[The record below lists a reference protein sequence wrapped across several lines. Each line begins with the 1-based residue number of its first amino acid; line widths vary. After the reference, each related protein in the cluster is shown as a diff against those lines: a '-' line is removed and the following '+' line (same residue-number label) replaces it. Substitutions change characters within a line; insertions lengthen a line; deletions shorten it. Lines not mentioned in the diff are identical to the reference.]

1 MKKNN
6 INKRIKVK
14 ADLNQ
19 NSEQSEEYSNEK
31 EKENEIA
38 HENDTT
44 SNNTYRC
51 PNCFSIPIINVKDN
65 ENKVILDCLQGHH
78 IEMLFSEYMTN
89 EFQKNTS
96 KLICS
101 QCHEEKN
108 SKKIMRVCFEC
119 QKLFC
124 KDCLSSH
131 NKSNPNHHL
140 NTIDNAD
147 INCPLHKSKY
157 TYFCS
162 ECKKNLCDECL
173 KDKNDEHQLIYFEN
187 INLKSHELTEIKNN
201 LEKENQILFKIKKI
215 FNDTLVTLSNKFNDI
230 MSYKFLCLKYK
241 NNIINTYETKDT
253 NYQII
258 DNVNHLKFISKDLKI
273 EPEMNE
279 LDIIYELFNF
289 LDSIEYNDENNNG
302 NPSENNNISNN
313 DSYQI
318 NNSYNMNENNK
329 LLIDTKNKIEES
341 EHEDDIES
349 EKENKSNENN
359 NKFSESKNIKVEE
372 NEKDDE
378 EDDKREEES
387 DTIKN
392 KKITKNEYIKIS
404 DNNNDNYNEE
414 NDNDNE
420 NEDEKPEETEN
431 SNEINKNINNKVNM
445 VTSSNDDLVNQ
456 VTPNKI
462 TKKVIVKKVE
472 KMKEEKEDNNG
483 DDEESEK
490 NENLKVENESNKNEK
505 NIIKNNINDNNDV
518 SESLINDN
526 EGDMYIYKSSQHIPV
541 AGEPPQNID
550 DKEKLS
556 KTEKNIEEILEGQDK
571 EPRRR
576 KKKIVKK
583 KKIKQ
588 ILQQGIQDD
597 IESEPKT
604 TKTKKKVIKRT
615 RTKDKLIK
623 KEEKIEDEN
632 DTNEEPKVEPKE
644 EKEDESKEEHT
655 NNNMRIEVNE
665 IDSKDQINTNIHIE
679 ENENDK
685 NEKEENNNEDV
696 SNEDITDNNDI
707 SKTEDEKEEDLSNDN
722 KLEEVPNTNYEEFKE
737 NRSVKKKGKHI
748 KKKKKKKLNI
758 TKTEAVKQNPK
769 IEIIN
774 TEKKKEKNLIYNNNP
789 KIGMKIESL
798 RYGIHDDDEPENS
811 DKKHKTI
818 EKHIE
823 KHIEVIADI
832 SNDEDDKSKNSK
844 SSKKNKKIIIKKQ
857 LNLQSSDKDK
867 EEDEEDDDEENKNR
881 NRNKSRSKSKSK
893 SKSKNRNKININVN
907 NDLNEKDNSE
917 DNEMK
922 RKIKKF
928 NKIVNMNLKLDNDG
942 SLDNS
947 RGSQRIKKR
956 KKIKKKK
963 YLICVDNNGK
973 NIIPNPEE
981 EKQIKITKTTTLIRS
996 RSKDRPPRNETSH
1009 ESSQNNKDKVVKK
1022 KEINFKIFQDGDES
1036 SYYNDENSSSNK
1048 KKEVNNIRTKN
1059 NIRGINKIKKDLGSQ
1074 FEAKGT
1080 RKIRMA
1086 QGKNKAAFLLENKT
1100 EVYLE
1105 EKNVIKAKNK
1115 GLDTFEIQYD
1125 REVLNRSVDGYN
1137 TYKNRRK
1144 MNGYDYDYNE
1154 VKYLIER
1161 SNSYKKMKNYKKFNE
1176 REKINCMKF
1185 ENGISCLLEIN
1196 PTIFAIG
1203 NLIGDIIVI
1212 NSHTYKEMQ
1221 VIREHDGTIISLC
1234 LLHDKSILSC
1244 SADRKMLKIRTNQNG
1259 TKYNVEFTFTGY
1271 DNYILKGIELMN
1283 TFKIITCSWDDK
1295 LFVWERTDENNYKNS
1310 LIFNE
1315 GERVVDLLE
1324 INVNHFVSI
1333 SENNELKIWSSDT
1346 CELIDTIKNIKCI
1359 GAPNALCKI
1368 TDFVICVLDYHEI
1381 QLIDIM
1387 EHRLINKIGVDD
1399 GNLSCIIKLNDNSIL
1414 LAEDFNSD
1422 KYCVFY
1428 MKQFYYEAEDFKP
1441 ISYKKDKFFKTNK
1454 NNDKEIRA
1462 LVQFSNGVIVQGVTG
1477 EYNGNDSGDLF
1488 FYY

>member
-1 MKKNN
+1 MKKNS

-19 NSEQSEEYSNEK
+19 HSEQSEENSNEK
-31 EKENEIA
+31 EKENEIT

-44 SNNTYRC
+44 SYNTYRC

-78 IEMLFSEYMTN
+78 LEMLFSEYMTN

-96 KLICS
+96 KMICS
-101 QCHEEKN
+101 QCREDKN
-108 SKKIMRVCFEC
+108 SAKIMRTCFEC
-119 QKLFC
+119 KKIFC

-162 ECKKNLCDECL
+162 ECKKNLCDECV
-173 KDKNDEHQLIYFEN
+173 KDKNDGHQLIYFQN
-187 INLKSHELTEIKNN
+187 INLKSHELTELKNN

-241 NNIINTYETKDT
+241 NNILNTYETKDT

-258 DNVNHLKFISKDLKI
+258 DNVNHLKFITKDLKI

-302 NPSENNNISNN
+302 NPNENNNNINNN
-313 DSYQI
+313 DSYHI
-318 NNSYNMNENNK
+318 NNSYNMNESNK
-329 LLIDTKNKIEES
+329 LIIDTKNKIEES

-349 EKENKSNENN
+349 EKENNSNENN

-372 NEKDDE
+372 NEKDDD

-387 DTIKN
+387 DTIRNKN
-392 KKITKNEYIKIS
+392 KTKNEYIKIS
-404 DNNNDNYNEE
+404 DNNDNYNEDND

-420 NEDEKPEETEN
+420 KEDEKPEETEN
-431 SNEINKNINNKVNM
+431 SNDVNRNINNKVNIT
-445 VTSSNDDLVNQ
+445 TSSNDDLVNK

-462 TKKVIVKKVE
+462 TRKIIVKKFE
-472 KMKEEKEDNNG
+472 KLEEEKEDNND

-490 NENLKVENESNKNEK
+490 NEEIKEENESNKIEK
-505 NIIKNNINDNNDV
+505 NKIKNDINDNNDV
-518 SESLINDN
+518 SESLLNDK
-526 EGDMYIYKSSQHIPV
+526 EDEMYIYKSTQHIPV
-541 AGEPPQNID
+541 AGEPPQILD

-556 KTEKNIEEILEGQDK
+556 KTERNFEDILESKDK
-571 EPRRR
+571 EPKKR

-583 KKIKQ
+583 KKLKQ
-588 ILQQGIQDD
+588 IAQQGTQNDT
-597 IESEPKT
+597 ESEPKS
-604 TKTKKKVIKRT
+604 TKTKKKIIKRA
-615 RTKDKLIK
+615 RTKDKLIR
-623 KEEKIEDEN
+623 KEEKIDDEN
-632 DTNEEPKVEPKE
+632 DIKEEPKVELKE
-644 EKEDESKEEHT
+644 EKDDESKEEHT
-655 NNNMRIEVNE
+655 NSNMRIEVNE
-665 IDSKDQINTNIHIE
+665 IDSKDQINTNIRIE

-685 NEKEENNNEDV
+685 NEKEENNNEDI
-696 SNEDITDNNDI
+696 SNEDITDNNDL
-707 SKTEDEKEEDLSNDN
+707 SKTEDEKEDNLSNDN
-722 KLEEVPNTNYEEFKE
+722 KIEEVPNTNYEEFKE
-737 NRSVKKKGKHI
+737 TRSVKKKGKHV

-758 TKTEAVKQNPK
+758 TKTEAAKKQNPK

-774 TEKKKEKNLIYNNNP
+774 TESRKEKNLIYNNNP

-798 RYGIHDDDEPENS
+798 RYGIHDDDEPESS
-811 DKKHKTI
+811 DKKQQTI

-823 KHIEVIADI
+823 KHIEVITDI
-832 SNDEDDKSKNSK
+832 NNDEDDKSKNSK
-844 SSKKNKKIIIKKQ
+844 SSKKNKKITIKKK
-857 LNLQSSDKDK
+857 LNMLSSDK
-867 EEDEEDDDEENKNR
+867 EEDEEDDDEENN
-881 NRNKSRSKSKSK
+881 NKKKSKSK
-893 SKSKNRNKININVN
+893 VSLNINTGIK
-907 NDLNEKDNSE
+907 ERDNSE
-917 DNEMK
+917 DNDMK

-928 NKIVNMNLKLDNDG
+928 KKIVNMNFKLDNDG

-947 RGSQRIKKR
+947 HGSQRIKKR

-963 YLICVDNNGK
+963 YLICLDNNGK

-996 RSKDRPPRNETSH
+996 RSKERPPRNDNSE
-1009 ESSQNNKDKVVKK
+1009 ESSPIYKDKVVKN
-1022 KEINFKIFQDGDES
+1022 KEINFKIFEDGDDS
-1036 SYYNDENSSSNK
+1036 SNYNDENSSSK
-1048 KKEVNNIRTKN
+1048 KKREITNIRTQKN
-1059 NIRGINKIKKDLGSQ
+1059 IKGINKIKKDLGSQ
-1074 FEAKGT
+1074 FEAKGS
-1080 RKIRMA
+1080 RKMRMA
-1086 QGKNKAAFLLENKT
+1086 QGKNNAAFLLENQT
-1100 EVYLE
+1100 EVYFE
-1105 EKNVIKAKNK
+1105 EKNVIKAKNE

-1125 REVLNRSVDGYN
+1125 KEALNRSVDGYN
-1137 TYKNRRK
+1137 TYKNRK
-1144 MNGYDYDYNE
+1144 KIYDYDYNE

-1259 TKYNVEFTFTGY
+1259 TKYNIEFSFTGY

-1295 LFVWERTDENNYKNS
+1295 LFVWERIDENNYKNS

-1346 CELIDTIKNIKCI
+1346 CEMIDTIKNIKCI

-1387 EHRLINKIGVDD
+1387 EHRLINKISVDD

-1428 MKQFYYEAEDFKP
+1428 MKQFYYEFEDFKP

>member
-1 MKKNN
+1 MKKNS

-19 NSEQSEEYSNEK
+19 NSEQSEENSNEK
-31 EKENEIA
+31 EKENEIT
-38 HENDTT
+38 HENDSTT
-44 SNNTYRC
+44 YNTYRC

-65 ENKVILDCLQGHH
+65 ENKVIIDCLHGHH

-101 QCHEEKN
+101 QCREDKN
-108 SKKIMRVCFEC
+108 SKRIMRICFEC
-119 QKLFC
+119 KKLFC

-140 NTIDNAD
+140 NTIDKAD

-162 ECKKNLCDECL
+162 ECKKNLCDECV
-173 KDKNDEHQLIYFEN
+173 KEKNDGHQLIYFQN
-187 INLKSHELTEIKNN
+187 INLKNHELTEIKNN

-258 DNVNHLKFISKDLKI
+258 DNVNHLKFITKDLKI

-302 NPSENNNISNN
+302 NANDNNNNNNINNN
-313 DSYQI
+313 DTYHI
-318 NNSYNMNENNK
+318 NNSYSMNENNK
-329 LLIDTKNKIEES
+329 IIIDTKNKIEES

-349 EKENKSNENN
+349 EKENISNENN
-359 NKFSESKNIKVEE
+359 NKFSSTKNIKVEE
-372 NEKDDE
+372 NEKDDD

-387 DTIKN
+387 DIIRNKIK
-392 KKITKNEYIKIS
+392 TKNEYIKIT
-404 DNNNDNYNEE
+404 DN
-414 NDNDNE
+414 NDNE
-420 NEDEKPEETEN
+420 NEDNDNDNDNEKEEEKPEETEN
-431 SNEINKNINNKVNM
+431 SNEINRNINNKVNK

-472 KMKEEKEDNNG
+472 KMEEEKENNNDE
-483 DDEESEK
+483 DDEIKE
-490 NENLKVENESNKNEK
+490 ENESNKNEK
-505 NIIKNNINDNNDV
+505 NKIKNDMNDNNEV
-518 SESLINDN
+518 SESLLNDN
-526 EGDMYIYKSSQHIPV
+526 ESDMYIYKSTPHIPV
-541 AGEPPQNID
+541 AGESTLNLGEKD
-550 DKEKLS
+550 KLS
-556 KTEKNIEEILEGQDK
+556 RTEKNIEDILENKEK
-571 EPRRR
+571 EPKKR
-576 KKKIVKK
+576 KKKVVKK

-588 ILQQGIQDD
+588 IIQQVTQDD

-604 TKTKKKVIKRT
+604 TKTKKKVIKRA

-623 KEEKIEDEN
+623 KEEKVEDEN
-632 DTNEEPKVEPKE
+632 DKKEEPKAEPKE
-644 EKEDESKEEHT
+644 EKDEESKEEYT
-655 NNNMRIEVNE
+655 NSNMRIEVNE
-665 IDSKDQINTNIHIE
+665 NDSNNQINTNIHIE
-679 ENENDK
+679 DNENDK
-685 NEKEENNNEDV
+685 NEKEENNDEDI
-696 SNEDITDNNDI
+696 SNDDITDNYDV
-707 SKTEDEKEEDLSNDN
+707 SKTEDEKEDDLSNEN
-722 KLEEVPNTNYEEFKE
+722 KLEEVSNTNYEEFKE
-737 NRSVKKKGKHI
+737 NRSVKKKVKHV

-758 TKTEAVKQNPK
+758 AKHEPAKEQNPK

-774 TEKKKEKNLIYNNNP
+774 TENKKEKNLIYNNNP

-798 RYGIHDDDEPENS
+798 RYGNHDDGEPENI
-811 DKKHKTI
+811 DNQEKTI
-818 EKHIE
+818 ERHIE
-823 KHIEVIADI
+823 KHIEVITDI
-832 SNDEDDKSKNSK
+832 NNDEDDKSKNSK
-844 SSKKNKKIIIKKQ
+844 SSKKNKKITIKKR
-857 LNLQSSDKDK
+857 LNRQSSDK
-867 EEDEEDDDEENKNR
+867 EEDDDDENKT
-881 NRNKSRSKSKSK
+881 KKKSKSK
-893 SKSKNRNKININVN
+893 VSININT
-907 NDLNEKDNSE
+907 DINEKDNSV
-917 DNEMK
+917 DNDMK
-922 RKIKKF
+922 RKINKL
-928 NKIVNMNLKLDNDG
+928 NKIVNMNLKLDNEG

-947 RGSQRIKKR
+947 HGSQRVKKR

-973 NIIPNPEE
+973 NITQNPEE
-981 EKQIKITKTTTLIRS
+981 EKQLKVTKTTTLIRS
-996 RSKDRPPRNETSH
+996 RSKEKPPRNENSQ
-1009 ESSQNNKDKVVKK
+1009 ESSPFNKDKIVKN
-1022 KEINFKIFQDGDES
+1022 KEINFKIFEDGDDS
-1036 SYYNDENSSSNK
+1036 SNYNDENSTSNK
-1048 KKEVNNIRTKN
+1048 KKEITNIRTKK
-1059 NIRGINKIKKDLGSQ
+1059 NISGINKIKKDLGSK
-1074 FEAKGT
+1074 FEAKGS
-1080 RKIRMA
+1080 RKMRMA
-1086 QGKNKAAFLLENKT
+1086 QGKNNAAFLLENQT
-1100 EVYLE
+1100 EVYFE
-1105 EKNVIKAKNK
+1105 EKNIIKAKNK

-1125 REVLNRSVDGYN
+1125 REALNRSVDGYN
-1137 TYKNRRK
+1137 SYKNRRK
-1144 MNGYDYDYNE
+1144 MNGYDYDYDE
-1154 VKYLIER
+1154 MKYLIER

-1244 SADRKMLKIRTNQNG
+1244 SADRKMLKIRTNQDG
-1259 TKYNVEFTFTGY
+1259 TKYKIEFIFTGY
-1271 DNYILKGIELMN
+1271 ENYILKGIELMN

-1295 LFVWERTDENNYKNS
+1295 LFVWERIDDNNYKNS

-1333 SENNELKIWSSDT
+1333 SENNELKIWSTDT
-1346 CELIDTIKNIKCI
+1346 CEMIDTIKNIKCI

-1387 EHRLINKIGVDD
+1387 EHRLINKISVDD

-1414 LAEDFNSD
+1414 LAEDFNND

-1428 MKQFYYEAEDFKP
+1428 MKQFYYEFEDFKP

>member
-1 MKKNN
+1 MKKNS

-19 NSEQSEEYSNEK
+19 NSEQSEENSNEK
-31 EKENEIA
+31 EKENEITP
-38 HENDTT
+38 ENDST

-101 QCHEEKN
+101 QCREDKN
-108 SKKIMRVCFEC
+108 SKKIMRICFEC
-119 QKLFC
+119 KKLFC

-140 NTIDNAD
+140 NTIDKAD

-162 ECKKNLCDECL
+162 ECKKNLCDECV
-173 KDKNDEHQLIYFEN
+173 KEKNDGHQLIYFQN
-187 INLKSHELTEIKNN
+187 INLKNHELTEIKNN

-258 DNVNHLKFISKDLKI
+258 DNVNHLKFITKDLKI

-302 NPSENNNISNN
+302 NTNDNNNNINNN
-313 DSYQI
+313 DSYHI

-329 LLIDTKNKIEES
+329 LIIDTKNKIEES

-349 EKENKSNENN
+349 EKENNSNENN
-359 NKFSESKNIKVEE
+359 NKFSENKNIKVEE
-372 NEKDDE
+372 NEKDDD

-387 DTIKN
+387 DTIRN
-392 KKITKNEYIKIS
+392 KDKTKNEYIKIT
-404 DNNNDNYNEE
+404 DNNDNEDND

-420 NEDEKPEETEN
+420 KEDEKPEETEN
-431 SNEINKNINNKVNM
+431 SNDVNKNMNNKVNM

-472 KMKEEKEDNNG
+472 KMEEEKVNNN
-483 DDEESEK
+483 DEDEESEK
-490 NENLKVENESNKNEK
+490 NEEIKEEDESNKKENNK
-505 NIIKNNINDNNDV
+505 IKNDINDNNEV
-518 SESLINDN
+518 SESLLNDN
-526 EGDMYIYKSSQHIPV
+526 EGDMYIYKSTQHIPV
-541 AGEPPQNID
+541 TSESTQNLGEKD
-550 DKEKLS
+550 KLS
-556 KTEKNIEEILEGQDK
+556 RTEKNIEDILENKEK
-571 EPRRR
+571 EPKKR
-576 KKKIVKK
+576 KKKVLKK

-588 ILQQGIQDD
+588 IIQQGTQDD
-597 IESEPKT
+597 IESEPKA

-632 DTNEEPKVEPKE
+632 DKKEETKNEPKE
-644 EKEDESKEEHT
+644 EKDEESKDEHI
-655 NNNMRIEVNE
+655 NSNMRIEVNE
-665 IDSKDQINTNIHIE
+665 NDSNNQINSNIHIE

-685 NEKEENNNEDV
+685 NEKEENNNEDI
-696 SNEDITDNNDI
+696 SNDDITDNNDV
-707 SKTEDEKEEDLSNDN
+707 SKTEDEKEDDLSNDN
-722 KLEEVPNTNYEEFKE
+722 KIEEVPNTNYEEFKE
-737 NRSVKKKGKHI
+737 NRSVKKKVKHV

-758 TKTEAVKQNPK
+758 AKTESIKEQNPK

-774 TEKKKEKNLIYNNNP
+774 TENRKEKNLIYNNNP
-789 KIGMKIESL
+789 KVGMKIESL
-798 RYGIHDDDEPENS
+798 RYENHDDEEPEDL
-811 DKKHKTI
+811 DKQEKTI
-818 EKHIE
+818 ERHIE
-823 KHIEVIADI
+823 KHIEVITDTN
-832 SNDEDDKSKNSK
+832 NDEDDKSKNSK
-844 SSKKNKKIIIKKQ
+844 SPKKNKKITIKKK
-857 LNLQSSDKDK
+857 LKMKNSDKG
-867 EEDEEDDDEENKNR
+867 EDEDDDDEENKTKN
-881 NRNKSRSKSKSK
+881 KSKSK
-893 SKSKNRNKININVN
+893 SKVSININTN
-907 NDLNEKDNSE
+907 LNEKDNSV
-917 DNEMK
+917 DSDMK
-922 RKIKKF
+922 RKINKL

-947 RGSQRIKKR
+947 RGSQRVKKR

-981 EKQIKITKTTTLIRS
+981 EKQLKITKTTTLIRS
-996 RSKDRPPRNETSH
+996 RSKERPPRNGNSQ
-1009 ESSQNNKDKVVKK
+1009 ESNKDKVVKN
-1022 KEINFKIFQDGDES
+1022 KEINFKIFEDGDDS
-1036 SYYNDENSSSNK
+1036 SIYNEENSSSNK
-1048 KKEVNNIRTKN
+1048 KKEITNIRTKK
-1059 NIRGINKIKKDLGSQ
+1059 NIKEINKIKKDLGSQ
-1074 FEAKGT
+1074 FEAKGS
-1080 RKIRMA
+1080 RKMRMT
-1086 QGKNKAAFLLENKT
+1086 QGKNNAAFLLENQT
-1100 EVYLE
+1100 EVYFE
-1105 EKNVIKAKNK
+1105 EKNIIKAKNK

-1125 REVLNRSVDGYN
+1125 REALNRSVDGYDK
-1137 TYKNRRK
+1137 YKNRRRID
-1144 MNGYDYDYNE
+1144 GYDYDYDE

-1212 NSHTYKEMQ
+1212 NSHTYKEIQ

-1259 TKYNVEFTFTGY
+1259 TKYNIEFVFTGY
-1271 DNYILKGIELMN
+1271 ENYIIKGIELMN

-1295 LFVWERTDENNYKNS
+1295 LFVWERIDENNYKNS

-1346 CELIDTIKNIKCI
+1346 CEVIDTIKNIKCI

-1381 QLIDIM
+1381 QLIDVM
-1387 EHRLINKIGVDD
+1387 EHRLINKISVDD

-1428 MKQFYYEAEDFKP
+1428 MKQFYYELEDFKP

>member
-1 MKKNN
+1 MKKNS

-19 NSEQSEEYSNEK
+19 NSEQSEENSNEK
-31 EKENEIA
+31 EKENEITP
-38 HENDTT
+38 ENDST

-96 KLICS
+96 KLIYS
-101 QCHEEKN
+101 QCREDKN
-108 SKKIMRVCFEC
+108 SKKIMRICFEC
-119 QKLFC
+119 KKLFC

-140 NTIDNAD
+140 NTIDKAD

-162 ECKKNLCDECL
+162 ECKKNLCDECV
-173 KDKNDEHQLIYFEN
+173 KEKNDGHQLIYFQN
-187 INLKSHELTEIKNN
+187 INLKNHELTEIKNN

-258 DNVNHLKFISKDLKI
+258 DNVNHLKFITKDLKI

-302 NPSENNNISNN
+302 NTNDNNNNINNN
-313 DSYQI
+313 DSYHI

-329 LLIDTKNKIEES
+329 LIIDTKNKIEES

-349 EKENKSNENN
+349 EKENNSNENN
-359 NKFSESKNIKVEE
+359 NKFSENKNIKVEE
-372 NEKDDE
+372 NEKDDD

-387 DTIKN
+387 DTIRN
-392 KKITKNEYIKIS
+392 KDKTKNEYIKIT
-404 DNNNDNYNEE
+404 DNNDNEDND

-420 NEDEKPEETEN
+420 KEDEKPEETEN
-431 SNEINKNINNKVNM
+431 SNDVNKNMNNKVNM

-472 KMKEEKEDNNG
+472 KMEEEKVNNN
-483 DDEESEK
+483 DEDEESEK
-490 NENLKVENESNKNEK
+490 NEEIKEEDESNKKENNK
-505 NIIKNNINDNNDV
+505 IKNDINDNNEV
-518 SESLINDN
+518 SESLLNDN
-526 EGDMYIYKSSQHIPV
+526 EGDMYIYKSTQHIPV
-541 AGEPPQNID
+541 TSESTQNLGEKD
-550 DKEKLS
+550 KLS
-556 KTEKNIEEILEGQDK
+556 RTEKNIEDILENKEK
-571 EPRRR
+571 EPKKR
-576 KKKIVKK
+576 KKKVLKK

-588 ILQQGIQDD
+588 IIQQGTQDD
-597 IESEPKT
+597 IESEPKA

-632 DTNEEPKVEPKE
+632 DKKEETKNEPKE
-644 EKEDESKEEHT
+644 EKDEESKDEHI
-655 NNNMRIEVNE
+655 NSNMRIEVNE
-665 IDSKDQINTNIHIE
+665 NDSNNQINSNIHIE

-685 NEKEENNNEDV
+685 NEKEENNNEDI
-696 SNEDITDNNDI
+696 SNDDITDNNDV
-707 SKTEDEKEEDLSNDN
+707 SKTEDEKEDDLSNDN
-722 KLEEVPNTNYEEFKE
+722 KIEEVPNTNYEEFKE
-737 NRSVKKKGKHI
+737 NRSVKKKVKHV

-758 TKTEAVKQNPK
+758 AKTESIKEQNPK

-774 TEKKKEKNLIYNNNP
+774 TENRKEKNLIYNKNP
-789 KIGMKIESL
+789 KVGMKIESL
-798 RYGIHDDDEPENS
+798 RYENHDDEEPEDL
-811 DKKHKTI
+811 DKQEKTI
-818 EKHIE
+818 ERHIE
-823 KHIEVIADI
+823 KHIEVITDTN
-832 SNDEDDKSKNSK
+832 NDEDDKSKNSK
-844 SSKKNKKIIIKKQ
+844 SSKKNKKITIKKK
-857 LNLQSSDKDK
+857 LKMKNSDKG
-867 EEDEEDDDEENKNR
+867 EDEDDDDEENKTKN
-881 NRNKSRSKSKSK
+881 KSKSK
-893 SKSKNRNKININVN
+893 SKVSININTN
-907 NDLNEKDNSE
+907 LNEKDNSV
-917 DNEMK
+917 DSDMK
-922 RKIKKF
+922 RKINKL

-947 RGSQRIKKR
+947 RGSQRVKKR

-981 EKQIKITKTTTLIRS
+981 EKQLKITKTTTLIRS
-996 RSKDRPPRNETSH
+996 RSKERPPRNGNSQ
-1009 ESSQNNKDKVVKK
+1009 ESNKDKVVKN
-1022 KEINFKIFQDGDES
+1022 KEINFKIFEDGDDS
-1036 SYYNDENSSSNK
+1036 SIYNEENSSSNK
-1048 KKEVNNIRTKN
+1048 KKEITNIRTKK

-1074 FEAKGT
+1074 FEAKGS
-1080 RKIRMA
+1080 RKMRMT
-1086 QGKNKAAFLLENKT
+1086 QGKNNAAFLLENQT
-1100 EVYLE
+1100 EVYFE
-1105 EKNVIKAKNK
+1105 EKNIIKAKNK

-1125 REVLNRSVDGYN
+1125 REALNRSVDGYDK
-1137 TYKNRRK
+1137 YKNRRRID
-1144 MNGYDYDYNE
+1144 GYDYDYDE

-1259 TKYNVEFTFTGY
+1259 TKYNIEFVFTGY
-1271 DNYILKGIELMN
+1271 ENYIIKGIELMN

-1295 LFVWERTDENNYKNS
+1295 LFVWERIDENNYKNS

-1346 CELIDTIKNIKCI
+1346 CEIIDTIKNIKCI

-1381 QLIDIM
+1381 QLIDVM
-1387 EHRLINKIGVDD
+1387 EHRLINKISVDD

-1428 MKQFYYEAEDFKP
+1428 MKQFYYELEDFKP

>member
-1 MKKNN
+1 MKKNS

-19 NSEQSEEYSNEK
+19 NSEQSEENSNEK
-31 EKENEIA
+31 EKENEITP
-38 HENDTT
+38 ENDST

-101 QCHEEKN
+101 QCREDKN
-108 SKKIMRVCFEC
+108 SKKIMRICFEC
-119 QKLFC
+119 KKLFC

-140 NTIDNAD
+140 NTIDKAD

-162 ECKKNLCDECL
+162 ECKKNLCDECV
-173 KDKNDEHQLIYFEN
+173 KEKNDGHQLIYFQN
-187 INLKSHELTEIKNN
+187 INLKNHELTEIKNN

-258 DNVNHLKFISKDLKI
+258 DNVNHLKFITKDLKI

-302 NPSENNNISNN
+302 NTNDNNNNINNN
-313 DSYQI
+313 DSYHI

-329 LLIDTKNKIEES
+329 LIIDTKNKIEES

-349 EKENKSNENN
+349 EKENNSNENN
-359 NKFSESKNIKVEE
+359 NKFSENKNIKVEE
-372 NEKDDE
+372 NEKDDD

-387 DTIKN
+387 DTIRN
-392 KKITKNEYIKIS
+392 KDKTKNEYIKIT
-404 DNNNDNYNEE
+404 DNNDNEDND

-420 NEDEKPEETEN
+420 KEDEKPEETEN
-431 SNEINKNINNKVNM
+431 SNDVNKNMNNKVNM

-472 KMKEEKEDNNG
+472 KMEEEKVNNN
-483 DDEESEK
+483 DEDEESEK
-490 NENLKVENESNKNEK
+490 NEEIKEEDESNKKENNK
-505 NIIKNNINDNNDV
+505 IKNDINDNNEV
-518 SESLINDN
+518 SESLLNDN
-526 EGDMYIYKSSQHIPV
+526 EGDMYIYKSTQHIPV
-541 AGEPPQNID
+541 TSESTQNLGEKD
-550 DKEKLS
+550 KLS
-556 KTEKNIEEILEGQDK
+556 RTEKNIEDILENKEK
-571 EPRRR
+571 EPKKR
-576 KKKIVKK
+576 KKKVLKK

-588 ILQQGIQDD
+588 IIQQGTQDD
-597 IESEPKT
+597 IESEPKA

-632 DTNEEPKVEPKE
+632 DKKEETKNEPKE
-644 EKEDESKEEHT
+644 EKDEESKDEHI
-655 NNNMRIEVNE
+655 NSNMRIEVNE
-665 IDSKDQINTNIHIE
+665 NDSNNQINSNIHIE

-685 NEKEENNNEDV
+685 NEKEENNNEDI
-696 SNEDITDNNDI
+696 SNDDITDNNDV
-707 SKTEDEKEEDLSNDN
+707 SKTEDEKEDDLSNDN
-722 KLEEVPNTNYEEFKE
+722 KIEEVPNTNYDEFKE
-737 NRSVKKKGKHI
+737 NRSVKKKVKHV

-758 TKTEAVKQNPK
+758 AKTESIKEQNPK

-774 TEKKKEKNLIYNNNP
+774 TENRKEKNLIYNNNP
-789 KIGMKIESL
+789 KVGMKIESL
-798 RYGIHDDDEPENS
+798 RYENHDDEEPEDL
-811 DKKHKTI
+811 DKQEKTI
-818 EKHIE
+818 ERHIE
-823 KHIEVIADI
+823 KHIEVITDTN
-832 SNDEDDKSKNSK
+832 NDEDDKSKNSK
-844 SSKKNKKIIIKKQ
+844 SPKKNKKITIKKK
-857 LNLQSSDKDK
+857 LKMKNSDKG
-867 EEDEEDDDEENKNR
+867 EDEDDDDEENKTKN
-881 NRNKSRSKSKSK
+881 KSKSK
-893 SKSKNRNKININVN
+893 SKVSININTN
-907 NDLNEKDNSE
+907 LNEKDNSV
-917 DNEMK
+917 DSDMK
-922 RKIKKF
+922 RKINKL

-947 RGSQRIKKR
+947 RGSQRVKKR

-981 EKQIKITKTTTLIRS
+981 EKQLKITKTTTLIRS
-996 RSKDRPPRNETSH
+996 RSKERPPRNGNSQ
-1009 ESSQNNKDKVVKK
+1009 ESNKDKVVKN
-1022 KEINFKIFQDGDES
+1022 KEINFKIFEDGDDS
-1036 SYYNDENSSSNK
+1036 SIYNEENSSSNK
-1048 KKEVNNIRTKN
+1048 KKEITNIRTKK
-1059 NIRGINKIKKDLGSQ
+1059 NIKEINKIKKDLGSQ
-1074 FEAKGT
+1074 FEAKGS
-1080 RKIRMA
+1080 RKMRMT
-1086 QGKNKAAFLLENKT
+1086 QGKNNAAFLLENQT
-1100 EVYLE
+1100 EVYFE
-1105 EKNVIKAKNK
+1105 EKNIIKAKNK

-1125 REVLNRSVDGYN
+1125 REALNRSVDGYDK
-1137 TYKNRRK
+1137 YKNRRRID
-1144 MNGYDYDYNE
+1144 GYDYDYDE

-1212 NSHTYKEMQ
+1212 NSHTYKEIQ

-1259 TKYNVEFTFTGY
+1259 TKYNIEFVFTGY
-1271 DNYILKGIELMN
+1271 ENYIIKGIELMN

-1295 LFVWERTDENNYKNS
+1295 LFVWERIDENNYKNS

-1346 CELIDTIKNIKCI
+1346 CEVIDTIKNIKCI

-1381 QLIDIM
+1381 QLIDVM
-1387 EHRLINKIGVDD
+1387 EHRLINKISVDD

-1428 MKQFYYEAEDFKP
+1428 MKQFYYELEDFKP

>member
-1 MKKNN
+1 MKKNS

-19 NSEQSEEYSNEK
+19 NSEQSDENSIQK
-31 EKENEIA
+31 EKENETT
-38 HENDTT
+38 HENDST
-44 SNNTYRC
+44 SYNTYRC

-101 QCHEEKN
+101 QCREDKN
-108 SKKIMRVCFEC
+108 SKKIMRICFEC
-119 QKLFC
+119 KKIFC

-140 NTIDNAD
+140 NTIDKAD
-147 INCPLHKSKY
+147 TNCSLHKSKF
-157 TYFCS
+157 TYFCT
-162 ECKKNLCDECL
+162 ECKKNLCDECV
-173 KDKNDEHQLIYFEN
+173 KEKNDGHQLIYFQN
-187 INLKSHELTEIKNN
+187 INLKNHELTELKNN

-258 DNVNHLKFISKDLKI
+258 DNVNHLKFITKDLKI

-302 NPSENNNISNN
+302 NANDNNNINN
-313 DSYQI
+313 NESYHI
-318 NNSYNMNENNK
+318 NNSYNMNENKK
-329 LLIDTKNKIEES
+329 LIIDTKNKIEES
-341 EHEDDIES
+341 EHEDDMES
-349 EKENKSNENN
+349 EKENNSNENY
-359 NKFSESKNIKVEE
+359 NKISANKNIKVEE
-372 NEKDDE
+372 NEKDDD

-387 DTIKN
+387 DKIRKKN
-392 KKITKNEYIKIS
+392 KTKNEYIKIT
-404 DNNNDNYNEE
+404 DNNDNENED

-420 NEDEKPEETEN
+420 KEDEKPEETEN
-431 SNEINKNINNKVNM
+431 SNDINRNINKKVNM
-445 VTSSNDDLVNQ
+445 VTTSNDDLVNQ

-472 KMKEEKEDNNG
+472 KFEEEKEDNN
-483 DDEESEK
+483 DEDEENEK
-490 NENLKVENESNKNEK
+490 NEEIKEENESNKKEK
-505 NIIKNNINDNNDV
+505 NKIKNDISDNNEI
-518 SESLINDN
+518 SESLLNDN
-526 EGDMYIYKSSQHIPV
+526 EGEMYIYKSTQYIPV
-541 AGEPPQNID
+541 TSESTQNLGEKD
-550 DKEKLS
+550 KLS
-556 KTEKNIEEILEGQDK
+556 RTEKNIEDILENKEK
-571 EPRRR
+571 EPKRR
-576 KKKIVKK
+576 KKKVVKK
-583 KKIKQ
+583 KKMKQ
-588 ILQQGIQDD
+588 IIQQETQGD
-597 IESEPKT
+597 IESEPKN

-615 RTKDKLIK
+615 RTKEKLIK
-623 KEEKIEDEN
+623 KEENAEDEN
-632 DTNEEPKVEPKE
+632 NKKEEQNIEPKE
-644 EKEDESKEEHT
+644 EKDEEPKEEHT
-655 NNNMRIEVNE
+655 NSNMRIEVNE
-665 IDSKDQINTNIHIE
+665 NDSNNQINANIHIE

-685 NEKEENNNEDV
+685 NEKEENNNEDI
-696 SNEDITDNNDI
+696 SNEDITDNNDV
-707 SKTEDEKEEDLSNDN
+707 SKTEDEKEDDLSNDN
-722 KLEEVPNTNYEEFKE
+722 KIEEVPNTNYEEFKE
-737 NRSVKKKGKHI
+737 NRSVKKKGKHV

-758 TKTEAVKQNPK
+758 TKNELAKEQNPK

-774 TEKKKEKNLIYNNNP
+774 TENRKEKNLIYNNNP

-798 RYGIHDDDEPENS
+798 RYESHDDEEPENL
-811 DKKHKTI
+811 DKQEKTI
-818 EKHIE
+818 ERHIE
-823 KHIEVIADI
+823 KRIEVITDT
-832 SNDEDDKSKNSK
+832 NNEDDDKSKNSK
-844 SSKKNKKIIIKKQ
+844 SSKKNKKITIKKKI
-857 LNLQSSDKDK
+857 NMQSSDK
-867 EEDEEDDDEENKNR
+867 EEDEEDDNEENKT
-881 NRNKSRSKSKSK
+881 KKKSKSK
-893 SKSKNRNKININVN
+893 VSLNIST
-907 NDLNEKDNSE
+907 DINEKNNNVDN
-917 DNEMK
+917 DMK
-922 RKIKKF
+922 RKINKL

-947 RGSQRIKKR
+947 RGSQRVKRR

-963 YLICVDNNGK
+963 YLICIDNNGK
-973 NIIPNPEE
+973 NIVPNPEE

-996 RSKDRPPRNETSH
+996 RSKERPPKKENSQ
-1009 ESSQNNKDKVVKK
+1009 ESSPFNNDKAVKK
-1022 KEINFKIFQDGDES
+1022 KEINFKIFEDGDDS
-1036 SYYNDENSSSNK
+1036 SNYNEENSSSNK
-1048 KKEVNNIRTKN
+1048 KKEITNIRTKK

-1074 FEAKGT
+1074 FEAKGS
-1080 RKIRMA
+1080 RKMRVA
-1086 QGKNKAAFLLENKT
+1086 QGKNNAAFLLENKT
-1100 EVYLE
+1100 EVYFE
-1105 EKNVIKAKNK
+1105 EKNIIKAKNK
-1115 GLDTFEIQYD
+1115 GLDTFEIEYD
-1125 REVLNRSVDGYN
+1125 RDALNRSVDGYN
-1137 TYKNRRK
+1137 SYKNRRRI
-1144 MNGYDYDYNE
+1144 NGYDYNYDE

-1259 TKYNVEFTFTGY
+1259 TKYNIEFIFTGY
-1271 DNYILKGIELMN
+1271 ENYILKGIELMN

-1295 LFVWERTDENNYKNS
+1295 LFVWERIDENNYKNS

-1333 SENNELKIWSSDT
+1333 SENNELKIWSSDN
-1346 CELIDTIKNIKCI
+1346 CDMIDTIKNIKCI

-1381 QLIDIM
+1381 QLIDIV
-1387 EHRLINKIGVDD
+1387 EHKLINKISVDD

-1428 MKQFYYEAEDFKP
+1428 MKQFYYELEDFKP

>member
-1 MKKNN
+1 MKKNS

-19 NSEQSEEYSNEK
+19 NSEQSEENSNEK
-31 EKENEIA
+31 EKENEITP
-38 HENDTT
+38 ENDST

-78 IEMLFSEYMTN
+78 IEMLFSEYMAN

-101 QCHEEKN
+101 QCREDKN
-108 SKKIMRVCFEC
+108 SKKIMRICFEC
-119 QKLFC
+119 KKLFC

-140 NTIDNAD
+140 NTIDKAD

-162 ECKKNLCDECL
+162 ECKKNLCDECV
-173 KDKNDEHQLIYFEN
+173 KEKNDGHQLIYFQN
-187 INLKSHELTEIKNN
+187 INLKNHELTEIKNN

-258 DNVNHLKFISKDLKI
+258 DNVNHLKFITKDLKI

-302 NPSENNNISNN
+302 NTNDNNNNINNN
-313 DSYQI
+313 DSYHI

-329 LLIDTKNKIEES
+329 LIIDTKNKIEES

-349 EKENKSNENN
+349 EKENNSNENN
-359 NKFSESKNIKVEE
+359 NKFSENKNIKVEE
-372 NEKDDE
+372 NEKDDD

-387 DTIKN
+387 DTIRN
-392 KKITKNEYIKIS
+392 KDKTKNEYIKIT
-404 DNNNDNYNEE
+404 DNNDNEDND

-420 NEDEKPEETEN
+420 KEDEKPEETEN
-431 SNEINKNINNKVNM
+431 SNDVNKNMNNKVNM

-472 KMKEEKEDNNG
+472 KMEEEKVNNN
-483 DDEESEK
+483 DEDEESEK
-490 NENLKVENESNKNEK
+490 NEEIKEEDESNKKENNK
-505 NIIKNNINDNNDV
+505 IKNDINDNNEV
-518 SESLINDN
+518 SESLLNDN
-526 EGDMYIYKSSQHIPV
+526 EGDMYIYKSTQHIPV
-541 AGEPPQNID
+541 TSESTQNLGEKD
-550 DKEKLS
+550 KLS
-556 KTEKNIEEILEGQDK
+556 RTEKNIEDILENKEK
-571 EPRRR
+571 EPKKR
-576 KKKIVKK
+576 KKKVLKK

-588 ILQQGIQDD
+588 IIQQGTQDD
-597 IESEPKT
+597 IESEPKA

-632 DTNEEPKVEPKE
+632 DKKEETKNEPKE
-644 EKEDESKEEHT
+644 EKDEESKDEHI
-655 NNNMRIEVNE
+655 NSNMRIEVNE
-665 IDSKDQINTNIHIE
+665 NDSNNQINSNIHIE

-685 NEKEENNNEDV
+685 NEKEENNNEDI
-696 SNEDITDNNDI
+696 SNDDITDNNDV
-707 SKTEDEKEEDLSNDN
+707 SKTEDEKEDDLSNDN
-722 KLEEVPNTNYEEFKE
+722 KIEEVPNTNYEEFKE
-737 NRSVKKKGKHI
+737 NRSVKKKVKHV

-758 TKTEAVKQNPK
+758 AKTESIKEQNPK

-774 TEKKKEKNLIYNNNP
+774 TENRKEKNLIYNNNP
-789 KIGMKIESL
+789 KVGMKIESL
-798 RYGIHDDDEPENS
+798 RYENHDDEEPEDL
-811 DKKHKTI
+811 DKQEKTI
-818 EKHIE
+818 ERHIE
-823 KHIEVIADI
+823 KHIEVITDTN
-832 SNDEDDKSKNSK
+832 NDEDDKSKNSK
-844 SSKKNKKIIIKKQ
+844 SSKKNKKITIKKK
-857 LNLQSSDKDK
+857 LKMKNSDKG
-867 EEDEEDDDEENKNR
+867 EDEDDDDEENKTKN
-881 NRNKSRSKSKSK
+881 KSKSK
-893 SKSKNRNKININVN
+893 SKVSININTN
-907 NDLNEKDNSE
+907 LNEKDNSV
-917 DNEMK
+917 DSDMK
-922 RKIKKF
+922 RKINKL

-947 RGSQRIKKR
+947 RGSQRVKKR

-981 EKQIKITKTTTLIRS
+981 EKQLKITKTTTLIRS
-996 RSKDRPPRNETSH
+996 RSKERPPRNGNSQ
-1009 ESSQNNKDKVVKK
+1009 ESNKDKVVKN
-1022 KEINFKIFQDGDES
+1022 KEINFKIFEDGDDS
-1036 SYYNDENSSSNK
+1036 SIYNEENSSSNK
-1048 KKEVNNIRTKN
+1048 KKEITNIRTKK

-1074 FEAKGT
+1074 FEAKGS
-1080 RKIRMA
+1080 RKMRMT
-1086 QGKNKAAFLLENKT
+1086 QGKNNAAFLLENQT
-1100 EVYLE
+1100 EVYFE
-1105 EKNVIKAKNK
+1105 EKNIIKAKNK

-1125 REVLNRSVDGYN
+1125 REALNRSVDGYDK
-1137 TYKNRRK
+1137 YKNRRRID
-1144 MNGYDYDYNE
+1144 GYDYDYDE

-1259 TKYNVEFTFTGY
+1259 TKYNIEFSFTGY

-1295 LFVWERTDENNYKNS
+1295 LFVWERIDENNYKNS

-1346 CELIDTIKNIKCI
+1346 CEMIDTIKNIKCI

-1387 EHRLINKIGVDD
+1387 EHRLINKISVDD

-1428 MKQFYYEAEDFKP
+1428 MKQFYYELEDFKP

>member
-1 MKKNN
+1 MKKNS

-19 NSEQSEEYSNEK
+19 NSEQSEENSNEK
-31 EKENEIA
+31 EKENEITP
-38 HENDTT
+38 ENDST

-101 QCHEEKN
+101 QCREDKN
-108 SKKIMRVCFEC
+108 SKKIMRICFEC
-119 QKLFC
+119 KKLFC

-140 NTIDNAD
+140 NTIDKAD

-162 ECKKNLCDECL
+162 ECKKNLCDECV
-173 KDKNDEHQLIYFEN
+173 KEKNDGHQLIYFQN
-187 INLKSHELTEIKNN
+187 INLKNHELTEIKNN

-258 DNVNHLKFISKDLKI
+258 DNVNHLKFITKDLKI

-302 NPSENNNISNN
+302 NTNDNNNNINNN
-313 DSYQI
+313 DSYHI

-329 LLIDTKNKIEES
+329 LIIDTKNKIEES

-349 EKENKSNENN
+349 EKENNSNENN
-359 NKFSESKNIKVEE
+359 NKFSENKNIKVEE
-372 NEKDDE
+372 NEKDDD

-387 DTIKN
+387 DTIRN
-392 KKITKNEYIKIS
+392 KDKTKNEYIKIT
-404 DNNNDNYNEE
+404 DNNDNEDND

-420 NEDEKPEETEN
+420 KEDEKPEETEN
-431 SNEINKNINNKVNM
+431 SNDVNKNMNNKVNM

-472 KMKEEKEDNNG
+472 KMEEEKVNNN
-483 DDEESEK
+483 DEDEESEK
-490 NENLKVENESNKNEK
+490 NEEIKEEDESNKKENNK
-505 NIIKNNINDNNDV
+505 IKNDINDNNEV
-518 SESLINDN
+518 SESLLNDN
-526 EGDMYIYKSSQHIPV
+526 EGDMYIYKSTQHIPV
-541 AGEPPQNID
+541 TSESTQNLGEKD
-550 DKEKLS
+550 KLS
-556 KTEKNIEEILEGQDK
+556 RTEKNIEDILENKEK
-571 EPRRR
+571 EPKKR
-576 KKKIVKK
+576 KKKVLKK

-588 ILQQGIQDD
+588 IIQQGTQDD
-597 IESEPKT
+597 IESEPKA

-632 DTNEEPKVEPKE
+632 DKKEETKNEPKE
-644 EKEDESKEEHT
+644 EKDEESKDEHI
-655 NNNMRIEVNE
+655 NSNMRIEVNE
-665 IDSKDQINTNIHIE
+665 NASNNQINSNIHIE

-685 NEKEENNNEDV
+685 NEKEENNNEDI
-696 SNEDITDNNDI
+696 SNDDITDNNDV
-707 SKTEDEKEEDLSNDN
+707 SKTEDEKEDDLSNDN
-722 KLEEVPNTNYEEFKE
+722 KIEEVPNTNYEEFKE
-737 NRSVKKKGKHI
+737 NRSVKKKVKHV

-758 TKTEAVKQNPK
+758 AKTESIKEQNPK

-774 TEKKKEKNLIYNNNP
+774 TENRKEKNLIYNKNP
-789 KIGMKIESL
+789 KVGMKIESL
-798 RYGIHDDDEPENS
+798 RYENHDDEEPEDL
-811 DKKHKTI
+811 DKQEKTI
-818 EKHIE
+818 ERHIE
-823 KHIEVIADI
+823 KHIEVITDI
-832 SNDEDDKSKNSK
+832 NNDEDDKSKNSK
-844 SSKKNKKIIIKKQ
+844 SSKKNKKITIKKK
-857 LNLQSSDKDK
+857 LKMKNSDKG
-867 EEDEEDDDEENKNR
+867 EDEDDDDEENKTKN
-881 NRNKSRSKSKSK
+881 KSKSK
-893 SKSKNRNKININVN
+893 SKVSININTN
-907 NDLNEKDNSE
+907 LNEKDNSV
-917 DNEMK
+917 DSDMK
-922 RKIKKF
+922 RKINKL

-947 RGSQRIKKR
+947 RGSQRVKKR

-981 EKQIKITKTTTLIRS
+981 EKQLKITKTTTLIRS
-996 RSKDRPPRNETSH
+996 RSKERPPRNGNSQ
-1009 ESSQNNKDKVVKK
+1009 ESNKDKVVKN
-1022 KEINFKIFQDGDES
+1022 KEINFKIFEDGDDS
-1036 SYYNDENSSSNK
+1036 SIYNEENSSSNK
-1048 KKEVNNIRTKN
+1048 KKEITNIRTKK

-1074 FEAKGT
+1074 FEAKGS
-1080 RKIRMA
+1080 RKMRMT
-1086 QGKNKAAFLLENKT
+1086 QGKNNAAFLLENQT
-1100 EVYLE
+1100 EVYFE
-1105 EKNVIKAKNK
+1105 EKNIIKAKNK

-1125 REVLNRSVDGYN
+1125 REALNRSVDGYDK
-1137 TYKNRRK
+1137 YKNRRRID
-1144 MNGYDYDYNE
+1144 GYDYDYDE

-1259 TKYNVEFTFTGY
+1259 TKYNIEFVFTGY
-1271 DNYILKGIELMN
+1271 ENYIIKGIELMN

-1295 LFVWERTDENNYKNS
+1295 LFVWERIDENNYKNS

-1346 CELIDTIKNIKCI
+1346 CEIIDTIKNIKCI

-1381 QLIDIM
+1381 QLIDVM
-1387 EHRLINKIGVDD
+1387 EHRLINKISVDD

-1428 MKQFYYEAEDFKP
+1428 MKQFYYELEDFKP